1 MQAVRMF
8 GASAAAPSLAA
19 IAATQHHGA
28 TRGHSYVTLTKNSA
42 ALMVIS
48 EAELRAA
55 PGPR

>member
-1 MQAVRMF
+1 MF